1 MLGDSRGA
9 QRILAALDAAGDL
22 APALERARALLLA
35 AWIEASTGDLELAGE
50 HIAAATEVADK
61 MGDSDLQARCAY
73 YRAYVVSHHG
83 EFRRAMELTDRSR
96 AIYDTLDRP
105 WDQAANSLFA
115 ARAAISAGDQARSVE
130 AADQVQ
136 RWLGLVEDPWLHV
149 RGEAILG
156 ELARLHHRFDEAVLH
171 LGRAAE
177 RSRELG
183 FQQTEAYQLTSLGRA
198 QCQTGD
204 YEAGSATLDLA
215 IAKARATGDVRLAAL
230 AQVHLGRVLR
240 GVGHVA
246 AARAA
251 LEPRPP
257 GTATPAV
264 GSKPR
269 SVSACWRPW
278 TLRTTNQ
285 GPRSDWWRSSP
296 MRVRAT
302 MPLSRCLRSMRS
314 PASQTK
320 LTTPGQLE
328 TCAWRRIGAWAQ
340 PPTSSPTSTE
350 STRTRYE
357 VRAVVPGGRE
367 DGRAAPRDR
376 VPGSSR

>member
-1 MLGDSRGA
+1 
-9 QRILAALDAAGDL
+9 
-22 APALERARALLLA
+22 
-35 AWIEASTGDLELAGE
+35 
-50 HIAAATEVADK
+50 
-61 MGDSDLQARCAY
+61 
-73 YRAYVVSHHG
+73 
-83 EFRRAMELTDRSR
+83 MELTDRSR

-156 ELARLHHRFDEAVLH
+156 ELARLQHRFDEAVLH

-204 YEAGSATLDLA
+204 YEAGSATLELA
-215 IAKARATGDVRLAAL
+215 IAKAQATGDVRLAAL

-240 GVGHVA
+240 GLGQVA

-251 LEPRPP
+251 LEAATAWHRDAGGGEQAALGECLLAAMDAADHRP
-257 GTATPAV
+257 GAEERLVAV
-264 GSKPR
+264 LADARQRDDAP
-269 SVSACWRPW
+269 VEVFA
-278 TLRTTNQ
+278 L
-285 GPRSDWWRSSP
+285 D
-296 MRVRAT
+296 A
-302 MPLSRCLRSMRS
+302 L
-314 PASQTK
+314 A
-320 LTTPGQLE
+320 
-328 TCAWRRIGAWAQ
+328 RIADAADD
-340 PPTSSPTSTE
+340 
-350 STRTRYE
+350 TRTARDLCEEADRRMGAAAHFITDLDRTDAHE
-357 VRAVVPGGRE
+357 VRAVVPGARE

>member
-1 MLGDSRGA
+1 ML
-9 QRILAALDAAGDL
+9 
-22 APALERARALLLA
+22 
-35 AWIEASTGDLELAGE
+35 
-50 HIAAATEVADK
+50 
-61 MGDSDLQARCAY
+61 DSDLQARCAY
-73 YRAYVVSHHG
+73 YRAYVVAHHG

-156 ELARLHHRFDEAVLH
+156 ELARLQHRFDEAVLH

-204 YEAGSATLDLA
+204 YEAGSATLELA
-215 IAKARATGDVRLAAL
+215 IAKAQATGDVRLAAL

-240 GVGHVA
+240 GLGQVA

-251 LEPRPP
+251 LEAATTWHRDAGGGEQAALGECLLAAIDAADHRP
-257 GTATPAV
+257 GAEERLVAV
-264 GSKPR
+264 LADARQRDDAPVEVFALDALAR
-269 SVSACWRPW
+269 IADSA
-278 TLRTTNQ
+278 
-285 GPRSDWWRSSP
+285 DD
-296 MRVRAT
+296 
-302 MPLSRCLRSMRS
+302 
-314 PASQTK
+314 
-320 LTTPGQLE
+320 
-328 TCAWRRIGAWAQ
+328 
-340 PPTSSPTSTE
+340 
-350 STRTRYE
+350 TRTARDLCE
-357 VRAVVPGGRE
+357 EADRRMGAAAHFITDLDRTDGHQVRAVVPGRRE
-367 DGRAAPRDR
+367 DGLAAPRDQ